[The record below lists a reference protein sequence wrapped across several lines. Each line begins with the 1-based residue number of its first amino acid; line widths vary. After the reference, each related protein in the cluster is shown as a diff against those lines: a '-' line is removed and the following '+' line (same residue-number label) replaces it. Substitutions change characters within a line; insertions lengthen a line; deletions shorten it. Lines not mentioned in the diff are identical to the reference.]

1 MTVLTEEESSSAK
14 DGSQVQSIS
23 ASLGSAISLT
33 SNENETVSIKEEEEH
48 ESEGEDK
55 KDDTM
60 LQPKITNE
68 KPKVT

>member
-33 SNENETVSIKEEEEH
+33 SNENETVSIEKEEED
-48 ESEGEDK
+48 ESEGDDK
-55 KDDTM
+55 KDDTV
-60 LQPKITNE
+60 PKIS
-68 KPKVT
+68 

>member
-1 MTVLTEEESSSAK
+1 M
-14 DGSQVQSIS
+14 QSIS